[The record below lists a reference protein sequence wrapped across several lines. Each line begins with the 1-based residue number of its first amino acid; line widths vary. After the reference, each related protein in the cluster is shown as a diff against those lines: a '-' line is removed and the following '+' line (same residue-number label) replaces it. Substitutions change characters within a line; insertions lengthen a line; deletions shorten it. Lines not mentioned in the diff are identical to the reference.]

1 MNINIVADALRTLAD
16 ALQAEEAS
24 HQTEPV
30 APAPAAP
37 APAPAAPAPAP
48 APAPAA
54 AAPAP
59 APAAPEVE
67 LSLVVSLMKNL
78 QAEKGTDAVKAI
90 LQKHSLR
97 RLTEADRN
105 TLFAIYQELQA

>member
-1 MNINIVADALRTLAD
+1 MNIYTVADALRTLAD

-37 APAPAAPAPAP
+37 APAPAAPAQ

-54 AAPAP
+54 PAQAP

>member
-48 APAPAA
+48 AAPVQ
-54 AAPAP
+54 AP

>member
-37 APAPAAPAPAP
+37 APAPAAPAQ
-48 APAPAA
+48 
-54 AAPAP
+54 AP

-105 TLFAIYQELQA
+105 TLFANYQELQA